1 MSNENTI
8 TDQERENITHNLN
21 ALLRESMQF
30 MLLARASLGLIV
42 NKGRN
47 LTDEDIAASKDMYE
61 ELDDPEKFLT
71 GTLVSMAMSKDSN

>member
-8 TDQERENITHNLN
+8 TDEERENITHNVN

-30 MLLARASLGLIV
+30 MLLARASLGLIA

-47 LTDEDIAASKDMYE
+47 LTDEDIESSKAMYE
-61 ELDDPEKFLT
+61 ELDDPTKFLT
-71 GTLVSMAMSKDSN
+71 GNLVLSAMSKDSD